1 MRMPPEEKNENEKN
15 EKKEEISPLE
25 QNLLDKDKEI
35 FELKEKLE
43 KGKKEKEDFSVIV
56 ANPEVRTI
64 LDAIDRGEAV
74 RVIVGDEDKSEN
86 AYDPETVEELD
97 NKGLIDAAARRTVEL
112 LGGVLDKRLLP
123 MQTDLSTLKD
133 DKAEDKKKNAKKEVD
148 QVLKK
153 YPDFSTL
160 AEEVIGLKKSNPSLS
175 VEELYVLARTRKGKG
190 FPDPR
195 STESEKPTTTTAA
208 PTKERKTPLPSGK
221 KGFDQMLEEATE
233 SSDFDD
239 IVRGAEKPSA
249 GSE

>member
-1 MRMPPEEKNENEKN
+1 MPPEEKNENEKTE
-15 EKKEEISPLE
+15 EKKISPLE
-25 QNLLDKDKEI
+25 QNLLDKEKEI

-43 KGKKEKEDFSVIV
+43 KGKKEREDFSVIV

-64 LDAIDRGEAV
+64 LDAIDKGEAV
-74 RVIVGDEDKSEN
+74 RVIVGDEEVSEK

-133 DKAEDKKKNAKKEVD
+133 DKAEDEKKNAKKEVD

-175 VEELYVLARTRKGKG
+175 IEELYVLARTRKGKG

-195 STESEKPTTTTAA
+195 STESEKLTTTTPA